1 MNNQNDYLT
10 HCCLKIYTSHFS
22 PQYPCI
28 HKMIKPSKAS
38 SIAILIFELENGR
51 QKDGHDFFTQF
62 ISANLGSLVS
72 QGLLNGDQKI
82 R

>member
-1 MNNQNDYLT
+1 
-10 HCCLKIYTSHFS
+10 
-22 PQYPCI
+22 
-28 HKMIKPSKAS
+28 MIKPSKAS